1 MRKPSATS
9 PRSRAAFTRE
19 RHFNTWRCLSKSE
32 MAEIHGSPTSVSKI
46 VVASVGGI
54 VRSVKRLDS
63 GFSIFYNTQGFIY
76 IDH

>member
-1 MRKPSATS
+1 
-9 PRSRAAFTRE
+9 
-19 RHFNTWRCLSKSE
+19 
-32 MAEIHGSPTSVSKI
+32 MAEIHGSPTSVSRI

-54 VRSVKRLDS
+54 VRSVRRLDS